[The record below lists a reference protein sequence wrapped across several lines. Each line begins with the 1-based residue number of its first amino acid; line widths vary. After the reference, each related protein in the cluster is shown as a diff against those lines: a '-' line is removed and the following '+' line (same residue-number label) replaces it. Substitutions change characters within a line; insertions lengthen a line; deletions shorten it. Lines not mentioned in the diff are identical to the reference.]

1 MSRSLAPALV
11 TAADLMELDAD
22 SEPLPGDK
30 RKGFIE
36 RYIHGE
42 IYRARPE
49 VMAVVHS
56 HSASVIPFGA
66 TRTRLRPIY
75 HMGSFLWS
83 GAPVFDIRKV
93 REENDLLIRDRP
105 LGKALAGTLAKCNC
119 VLMRGH
125 GMTVIGDSVPE
136 AVFRAIYTEMNA
148 RMQLQATQLEGPDR
162 VPQRRGGQA
171 LARLRTAARSSGRG
185 SCGKGRLAGEVGLD
199 QLIVRQQA
207 EVQLQALYPV
217 GVRGNADRVIEK
229 HHGRI
234 LDDQPLGL
242 RQQPVLRRALRQ
254 PQRFVDGLIERRA
267 AIVRE
272 VGGSRRSG
280 VEKRKQEALRIG
292 CAHIPAVKEHVAFAL
307 AHGGDDFRP
316 ARLADQ
322 FNLDPDSPQIAL
334 DGSGDLG
341 GESQRAV
348 VNDPEGWDRGK
359 AVLT

>member
-1 MSRSLAPALV
+1 MKKPKLSASRALIDDLVAASRILAQHEVLDAYGHVSARSDKRPERFVMSRSLAPALV

-22 SEPLPGDK
+22 SEPLSGDK

-66 TRTRLRPIY
+66 TRTKLRPIY

-105 LGKALAGTLAKCNC
+105 LGKALAGTLAECNC

-148 RMQLQATQLEGPDR
+148 RMQLQATQLEGP
-162 VPQRRGGQA
+162 
-171 LARLRTAARSSGRG
+171 
-185 SCGKGRLAGEVGLD
+185 
-199 QLIVRQQA
+199 
-207 EVQLQALYPV
+207 
-217 GVRGNADRVIEK
+217 IEFLSDEE
-229 HHGRI
+229 G
-234 LDDQPLGL
+234 
-242 RQQPVLRRALRQ
+242 
-254 PQRFVDGLIERRA
+254 
-267 AIVRE
+267 
-272 VGGSRRSG
+272 RRSQASNRG
-280 VEKRKQEALRIG
+280 TLERPWELW
-292 CAHIPAVKEHVAFAL
+292 KERAF
-307 AHGGDDFRP
+307 GR
-316 ARLADQ
+316 R
-322 FNLDPDSPQIAL
+322 
-334 DGSGDLG
+334 
-341 GESQRAV
+341 
-348 VNDPEGWDRGK
+348 
-359 AVLT
+359 